1 LLSAASRFSVHILL
15 RARRKNRLFL
25 RGFGSLVSFARS
37 LPRPSL
43 PPLFSTMASIRVIVL
58 CSLLLAAAVFAE
70 EEWVRTP
77 NGDRPRSC
85 VHGLDSELEYAV
97 HHRDGSLSS
106 ASPLALACLCGA
118 VRLLNPARPFSWS
131 SSHAIEA

>member
-1 LLSAASRFSVHILL
+1 MLSAAIRFTVDILL
-15 RARRKNRLFL
+15 RARRENRLFL
-25 RGFGSLVSFARS
+25 GGFGSLVSFAR
-37 LPRPSL
+37 LCRARPSL
-43 PPLFSTMASIRVIVL
+43 RSSTMASIRVIVL